1 MKQSREEDF
10 ARASFLSLLLNVNL
24 VLDINCNIMLFLS
37 CLQRG
42 AFPIY
47 PTKDGLI
54 FVPLSFELPISSQ
67 LQEVDMVLHKITDE
81 IVKIDPNCSID
92 FPKGISFSAGMSEI
106 IR

>member
-1 MKQSREEDF
+1 MGFQHEHHAFS
-10 ARASFLSLLLNVNL
+10 
-24 VLDINCNIMLFLS
+24 S

-47 PTKDGLI
+47 PRKDSLI
-54 FVPLSFELPISSQ
+54 FVPLSFELPLSLQ

-92 FPKGISFSAGMSEI
+92 FSKGISFSAGMSEI
-106 IR
+106 IRYKALTNLDVKGVISWVCM